1 MMKKLLF
8 SLLFA
13 GSIALT
19 ACQATI
25 YTADKTKAK
34 LQKKDYTV
42 EVYTKDEA
50 KNRYTAFTLADY
62 DLTGALLAKKGQGD
76 DADLLFALYFSSI
89 DEASKFSNANGGA
102 NIATLGTFGEALI
115 GKNQTSR
122 VGTHN
127 NVAYVGTETT
137 FNIAFK

>member
-50 KNRYTAFTLADY
+50 KTHYAALPIDKYDVTGTLF
-62 DLTGALLAKKGQGD
+62 AKKGQGD
-76 DADLLFALYFSSI
+76 DQDLLFAIFFSSI
-89 DEASKFSNANGGA
+89 DEASKFSEGGQ
-102 NIATLGTFGEALI
+102 NITTLGQFGEALI
-115 GKNQTSR
+115 GKNLTSR
-122 VGTHN
+122 LGTHN